1 MLTYFESVYSRE
13 KEKLVDI
20 KWNAL
25 FISNDFESSLII
37 KSWWMKKKKKINK
50 NWKIIEKWE
59 A

>member
-37 KSWWMKKKKKINK
+37 KSWWMKKKKKNQ
-50 NWKIIEKWE
+50 
-59 A
+59 